1 MNYMY
6 ENSHSWRRR
15 LRLQELVKIA
25 RDELQ
30 LGKEFDEISLKLENQ
45 MQTKWKLTAST
56 RRQYLLVIEK
66 VLDNQFVIVH

>member
-1 MNYMY
+1 MNHMY
-6 ENSHSWRRR
+6 ENSHSWRKR

-30 LGKEFDEISLKLENQ
+30 SGKGFDEISLNLENQ

-56 RRQYLLVIEK
+56 RRQYLLIIEK
-66 VLDNQFVIVH
+66 VLANQFVIAH